1 MRTCIYIAIFIL
13 LGLVSGCSGDQGN
26 TSHVVYTHKRFIHHN
41 KPKLVKPVFKKN
53 KENEHQYVL
62 MGVRDPFKPFELNTE
77 EAKVAS
83 EKSKK
88 KILDPLQ
95 RLSLSQVK
103 LVGIIWGAKK
113 RALIE
118 DTSGMGYIIKKGTLL
133 GENSGVVT
141 RISPNGITIEQ
152 HFKDYMGRINTR
164 EVVLRLRKEE
174 GEM

>member
-1 MRTCIYIAIFIL
+1 MKIPIYIAAFIL
-13 LGLVSGCSGDQGN
+13 LGLLSGCSGNSGS
-26 TSHVVYTHKRFIHHN
+26 TSHVIYTHKRFIHHN
-41 KPKLVKPVFKKN
+41 KPKVVKPVFREN
-53 KENEHQYVL
+53 KESRHQYVL
-62 MGVRDPFKPFELNTE
+62 KGVRDPFKPFELKAE
-77 EAKVAS
+77 SKVAS
-83 EKSKK
+83 EKTKK
-88 KILDPLQ
+88 KIMDPLQ
-95 RLSLSQVK
+95 RLSLSQIK

-141 RISPNGITIEQ
+141 HISPDGITIEQ